1 MVGRLKNKLLNV
13 LKIVISAGMLAY
25 VLLTVN
31 LRDLGYAILVAR
43 WEYLILA
50 AILAIGG
57 VALRAVRW
65 RALLRALGI
74 VVPLGRLVKL
84 YFVGTFFNIFLPTG
98 FGGDAIRMI
107 ELARYSKQTPEAIGT
122 VLVDRA
128 TGLWMLFA
136 MALAALPFAR
146 TAVPSRAATF
156 IAIVAVIGLVGGWVL
171 MGTRLLPWLGARVRL
186 PASEKLERFY
196 RAVSGCGYKALG
208 QALGISLLFNLL
220 IIVVN
225 WLIAL
230 GLNVHLPLSVF
241 FLFTSILSL
250 ALMLPSVGGLG
261 VREETYKQ
269 MYGVVGVPGSVAVAM
284 SLTTFLLQSIVPGVI
299 GGLLY
304 AIEGAADLRGRESRV

>member
-1 MVGRLKNKLLNV
+1 MKNRLFNIV
-13 LKIVISAGMLAY
+13 KIVISVGMLAY

-31 LRDLGYAILVAR
+31 LRDLGNA
-43 WEYLILA
+43 ILA
-50 AILAIGG
+50 ARWGYLTLAAGLTIGG

-65 RALLRALGI
+65 LALLRALGI
-74 VVPLGRLVKL
+74 AVPLHRLVRL

-107 ELARYSKQTPEAIGT
+107 ELARYSKQAPEAVGT

-136 MALAALPFAR
+136 MALVALPFGRA
-146 TAVPSRAATF
+146 AVPANAAAF
-156 IAIVAVIGLVGGWVL
+156 IAAVAAVGLVGGWLL
-171 MGTRLLPWLGARVRL
+171 MGTRLLPWLGTRVRL
-186 PASEKLERFY
+186 PAQDKLERFY

-208 QALGISLLFNLL
+208 QALGISLVFNLL
-220 IIVVN
+220 IITVN
-225 WLIAL
+225 WLIAE
-230 GLNVHLPLSVF
+230 GLNVDLPISVF

-261 VREETYKQ
+261 VREEAYKQ
-269 MYGVVGVPGSVAVAM
+269 MYGVVGVLGSVAVAM
-284 SLTTFLLQSIVPGVI
+284 SLTTFLLQSILPGII

-304 AIEGAADLRGRESRV
+304 AVEGATELRRRESRA

>member
-1 MVGRLKNKLLNV
+1 MRTKLFNILKV
-13 LKIVISAGMLAY
+13 VISAGMLAY

-43 WEYLILA
+43 WGYLALA
-50 AILAIGG
+50 AGLAIGG

-65 RALLRALGI
+65 QALLRALGI
-74 VVPLGRLVKL
+74 AIPLRRLVKL

-136 MALAALPFAR
+136 MALAALPFGR
-146 TAVPSRAATF
+146 TAVPPHAVAF
-156 IAIVAVIGLVGGWVL
+156 IAIVAVVGLVGGWLL

-186 PASEKLERFY
+186 PAQEKLERFY
-196 RAVSGCGYKALG
+196 HAVSGCGYKALG

-225 WLIAL
+225 WLIAM
-230 GLNVHLPLSVF
+230 GLNVHLPVSVF

-261 VREETYKQ
+261 VREEAYKQ

-284 SLTTFLLQSIVPGVI
+284 SLTTFLLQSILPGVI

-304 AIEGAADLRGRESRV
+304 AVEGATDLRGRESKA

>member
-1 MVGRLKNKLLNV
+1 MRTKLFNI
-13 LKIVISAGMLAY
+13 LKIGISAGMLAY
-25 VLLTVN
+25 VLLTIS

-43 WEYLILA
+43 WGYLALA
-50 AILAIGG
+50 AGLAIGG

-65 RALLRALGI
+65 QALLRALGI
-74 VVPLGRLVKL
+74 AIPLRRLVKL

-136 MALAALPFAR
+136 MALAALPFGR
-146 TAVPSRAATF
+146 TAVPPHAVAF
-156 IAIVAVIGLVGGWVL
+156 IAIVAVVGLLGGWLL

-186 PASEKLERFY
+186 PAQEKLERFY
-196 RAVSGCGYKALG
+196 HAVSGCGYKALG

-220 IIVVN
+220 IIAVN

-230 GLNVHLPLSVF
+230 GLNVHLPVSVF

-261 VREETYKQ
+261 VREEAYKQ

-284 SLTTFLLQSIVPGVI
+284 SLTTFLLQSILPGVI

-304 AIEGAADLRGRESRV
+304 AVEGATDLRGRESKA